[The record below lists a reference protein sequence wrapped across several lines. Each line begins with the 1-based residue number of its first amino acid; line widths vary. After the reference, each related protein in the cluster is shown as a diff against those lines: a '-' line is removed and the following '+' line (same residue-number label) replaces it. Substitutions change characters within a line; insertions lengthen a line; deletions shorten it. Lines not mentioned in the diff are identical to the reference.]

1 MTIQTIKS
9 EIIDAVQR
17 IDNRET
23 LNSLKKHV
31 DSIENGDNRHSSVS
45 YSEEERVLVEQA
57 QEGLPKN
64 KWQRFLELENKQ
76 RAETI
81 IKSEM
86 EELLQL
92 SDMLEVKDSERIE
105 AMMKLADIWSIS
117 LEEVKIKLNIQTP
130 ELYVW

>member
-17 IDNRET
+17 IDNKET

-31 DSIENGDNRHSSVS
+31 DSIENGNNGHDIAS
-45 YSEEERVLVEQA
+45 YSEEERVLIEQA
-57 QEGLPKN
+57 QEGLPQN

-76 RAETI
+76 RQETI
-81 IKSEM
+81 TKTEM

-92 SDMLEVKDSERIE
+92 SDTLEVKDAERIE
-105 AMMKLADIWSIS
+105 AMMKLADMWSIS
-117 LEEVKIKLNIQTP
+117 LEEVKTKLNIQTP